1 VGSSIQ
7 KPIVDKHGKIVVG
20 RTLTL
25 GLSCDHRLVD
35 GAMGASFLGTL
46 SNNLENPSCMLV

>member
-1 VGSSIQ
+1 VGASIQ
-7 KPIVDKHGKIVVG
+7 KPIVDKNGKIVVG